1 MLDRALERL
10 ETSLDRLPSARLDAY
25 LADNRYP
32 RLEALLAD
40 IALGNRMPSHV
51 ARVLAMQPAAS
62 PDPLD
67 PLHRVQAEDPLAGR
81 AIGDR
86 LLITGH
92 ERGVISFA
100 NCCLPIP
107 GDEIMGYHTTG
118 KGIVV
123 HRMDCPNVADYRKS
137 PERWITIGWDRD
149 VSGDFHSAL
158 MVEVE
163 NRPGVLAQVAAAI
176 AQADSNIDGVE
187 YLERDSNIAS
197 IRFAIEVRDRK
208 HIAEVIRRVRRLSVV
223 HGVQRL

>member
-1 MLDRALERL
+1 LE
-10 ETSLDRLPSARLDAY
+10 AY

-40 IALGNRMPSHV
+40 IALGNRMPAQV
-51 ARVLAMQPAAS
+51 ARSLAMQQPTATDV
-62 PDPLD
+62 PNTG
-67 PLHRVQAEDPLAGR
+67 EK
-81 AIGDR
+81 I
-86 LLITGH
+86 LITGH
-92 ERGVISFA
+92 ERGVITFA
-100 NCCLPIP
+100 NCCMPIP

-137 PERWITIGWDRD
+137 PERWIAIGWDRD

-197 IRFAIEVRDRK
+197 IRFAIEVRDRR
-208 HIAEVIRRVRRLSVV
+208 HIADVIRKVRRLAVV
-223 HGVQRL
+223 HGVQRM

>member
-1 MLDRALERL
+1 MARSAQAAAVPTPSLAAAGATRLSALPGVGPKVAEKL
-10 ETSLDRLPSARLDAY
+10 AARLP
-25 LADNRYP
+25 
-32 RLEALLAD
+32 
-40 IALGNRMPSHV
+40 
-51 ARVLAMQPAAS
+51 
-62 PDPLD
+62 
-67 PLHRVQAEDPLAGR
+67 
-81 AIGDR
+81 GDR
-86 LLITGH
+86 ILITGH
-92 ERGVISFA
+92 ERGVITFA

-107 GDEIMGYHTTG
+107 GDDIMGYHTTG

-137 PERWITIGWDRD
+137 PERWISIGWDRD

-158 MVEVE
+158 MVEVA

-176 AQADSNIDGVE
+176 AQAESNIDGVE
-187 YLERDSNIAS
+187 YVERDSNIAS